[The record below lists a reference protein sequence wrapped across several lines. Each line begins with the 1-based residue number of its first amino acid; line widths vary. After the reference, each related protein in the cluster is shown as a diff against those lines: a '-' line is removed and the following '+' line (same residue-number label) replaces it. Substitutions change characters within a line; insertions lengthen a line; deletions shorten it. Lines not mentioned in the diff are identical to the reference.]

1 MLLTKAFSSPAPASA
16 TYRHGDDYFL
26 DCDEAW
32 LHEDALEQDGGQ
44 TCNDTELINSQRRC
58 ATWQNAAAV
67 AAVALACRKRHH
79 VLNVTK
85 APCVD
90 CHTRACP

>member
-1 MLLTKAFSSPAPASA
+1 MLLIKAFSSPAPASA

-44 TCNDTELINSQRRC
+44 TCNDTELINKSAKVCHLAQRSSSGSSSPRL
-58 ATWQNAAAV
+58 QEI
-67 AAVALACRKRHH
+67 
-79 VLNVTK
+79 VL
-85 APCVD
+85 
-90 CHTRACP
+90 RAGRD